1 MEACNSRIVSK
12 KLHLSGEIPD
22 ISVARGS
29 PASATR
35 SAVDLLGG
43 IKRFVKAGDRV
54 VVKPNMSFPSPLL
67 WGTNTHPEVVKE
79 IAIMCHEA
87 GASETLVLDHTLRNE
102 SLCLE
107 NSGIK
112 DACSSV
118 NRTIVRA
125 INHVNEYHEIKIP
138 DGICLTASDVMK
150 PVLESDVLIAV
161 PAAKSHSLT
170 KVSLS
175 MKGMMGLVYN
185 RKEMHMLG
193 LDSSIVDLCT
203 IVKADLTII
212 DATRV
217 LATNGP
223 YGPGRVFNKKMVIA
237 SKDTVAADAFAVSN
251 FTWNG
256 KRLQPYEVAHIKEAH
271 DRGLGT
277 METGRLK
284 IKKVTL

>member
-1 MEACNSRIVSK
+1 MRARNSERVSQRP
-12 KLHLSGEIPD
+12 HFTEEIPD
-22 ISVARGS
+22 ISVAKGS

-54 VVKPNMSFPSPLL
+54 VIKPNMSFQSPVP

-87 GASETLVLDHTLRNE
+87 GASETLVLDHTLRNA
-102 SLCLE
+102 SLCMA

-112 DACSSV
+112 DSCSSIKK
-118 NRTIVRA
+118 TIVRA
-125 INHVNEYHEIKIP
+125 INHVSEYREVKTP

-161 PAAKSHSLT
+161 PAAKSHSHT

-193 LDSSIVDLCT
+193 LNSSIVDLCT
-203 IVKADLTII
+203 ILRADLTII

-223 YGPGRVFNKKMVIA
+223 YGPGRVFNKKTIIA
-237 SKDTVAADAFAVSN
+237 SKDMVAADAFAVSN

-256 KRLQPYEVAHIKEAH
+256 KKLQPYEVAHIKEGH

-284 IKKVTL
+284 IKKVIL